1 MNLDEILHNKLAFEK
16 LMITIDEDLR
26 QREIPIPNRI
36 FRAIDYICENFE
48 IDVSWGDDLVKKVT
62 VWFKE
67 MYGER
72 LKVNFDIGCS
82 LVEIRG
88 DLYKVKF
95 PLVFGTCK
103 INPFSLIENCP
114 PRLLHSLSKVELD
127 TMANQIMQHYK
138 IYGNF
143 KSLQNIC
150 VSELKT
156 AIDKIFDRNPE
167 YGLSRWASLQ
177 AAEKAI
183 KEFIRNK
190 GKNAKRTHN
199 LHDLI
204 QDAKPLGLPD
214 IDETLIAQVQ
224 CDAGVRYSEEQSTIR
239 QAYKSYCAALEICNL
254 VVKYQDI

>member
-1 MNLDEILHNKLAFEK
+1 M
-16 LMITIDEDLR
+16 
-26 QREIPIPNRI
+26 
-36 FRAIDYICENFE
+36 
-48 IDVSWGDDLVKKVT
+48 
-62 VWFKE
+62 
-67 MYGER
+67 
-72 LKVNFDIGCS
+72 
-82 LVEIRG
+82 
-88 DLYKVKF
+88 
-95 PLVFGTCK
+95 VFGTCK